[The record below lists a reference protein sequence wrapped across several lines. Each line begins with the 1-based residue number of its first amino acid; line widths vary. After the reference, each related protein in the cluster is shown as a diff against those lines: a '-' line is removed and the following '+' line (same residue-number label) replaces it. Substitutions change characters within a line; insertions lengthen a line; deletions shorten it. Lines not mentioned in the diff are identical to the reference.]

1 MLWFAFAHICLQKV
15 SERIPSKVGQLIS
28 LLLCIPCF
36 ELSNVL
42 FKFVYL
48 SRQRRLAL
56 LGAQAALLGGQDL
69 SLQFP
74 DLSFDGMNLVQ
85 IRNALRKVV
94 RGLER
99 RDSFGN
105 SIGAGQD

>member
-1 MLWFAFAHICLQKV
+1 MLWFAFAHIWLQKV

-56 LGAQAALLGGQDL
+56 LGAQTALLGGQDL